1 MDRLNK
7 ISTIIILFL
16 SFAFLQKS
24 NGQKNENLHLDS
36 ESIFLITNSPF
47 FVSGETLFYSFN
59 CVNNSTNELSTISKV
74 GHVELI
80 DSNNTVVVKQK
91 LFLKKGYGYGD
102 FFISPKLKTG
112 LYKIIG
118 YTNWSLNNS
127 VTTCFQKD
135 IFILNQFENIESKFL
150 KENIL
155 FDTITNSNISN
166 KSIKSDYLSINLN
179 TKTFSNR
186 ELVKLKIQKLKDSL
200 QLSNLVFSVQ
210 KVSPIL
216 IENESSI
223 YDFEETIKKETKIEK
238 TKDSIIIPEY
248 RGELIFGHITS
259 LNNSS
264 IVDKIISLSIPE
276 NNFYF
281 TTTKTNQKGEFYLII
296 DKEYANS
303 KMIIQII
310 DENKENYEIK
320 INSKN
325 NANLKKLKPFNKIKI
340 NNLDDLKDRSIF
352 SQIENAYY
360 SVKSDSIIKVNKN
373 KKFFS
378 SSNKEYKLDEFN
390 RFSNLKDIIIE
401 IIKEVTL
408 IKNEKGDALYV
419 LNSSNQSEFTQPA
432 LVLFDGIQ
440 IQDLNELFNYNM
452 KLIDKVEVITGGYLF
467 HSYFYN
473 GVISFTSKDESFTTN
488 LSGKYIIKQEQPIP
502 ALNKNYFEPKY
513 ENNNLKHI
521 PDYRNLLK
529 WSPSLSF
536 IKDEVEIEFYTSDI
550 NGIFEIKIEGYNK
563 NSPILL
569 TEYIIVK

>member
-1 MDRLNK
+1 M
-7 ISTIIILFL
+7 
-16 SFAFLQKS
+16 
-24 NGQKNENLHLDS
+24 
-36 ESIFLITNSPF
+36 TNSSF
-47 FVSGETLFYSFN
+47 LVSGETLFYSFN
-59 CVNNSTNELSTISKV
+59 CVNNSTNELSNISKV

-80 DSNNTVVVKQK
+80 DSNNSVVIKQK
-91 LFLKKGYGYGD
+91 LFLKNGNGCGD

-127 VTTCFQKD
+127 VTTYFQKD

-150 KENIL
+150 KENVI
-155 FDTITNSNISN
+155 FDTVTNPNISN
-166 KSIKSDYLSINLN
+166 KSIKNDYLSINLN
-179 TKTFSNR
+179 TKTFSKR
-186 ELVKLKIQKLKDSL
+186 ELVKLKIKKLKDSI
-200 QLSNLVFSVQ
+200 QLSNLTFSVQ
-210 KVSPIL
+210 KISPVI

-223 YDFEETIKKETKIEK
+223 YDFEEIIKKEAKIK
-238 TKDSIIIPEY
+238 RTKDSLIIPEY
-248 RGELIFGHITS
+248 RGELIFGNITS

-264 IVDKIISLSIPE
+264 VVDKFISLSIPE

-281 TTTKTNQKGEFYLII
+281 TTTKTNEKGEFYLII

-303 KMIIQII
+303 KMIIQIV
-310 DENKENYEIK
+310 DENKENFEIK

-325 NANLKKLKPFNKIKI
+325 NFDIKQLKPYNKIKI
-340 NNLDDLKDRSIF
+340 NNLDELKNRSIY
-352 SQIENAYY
+352 SQVENAYY
-360 SVKSDSIIKVNKN
+360 SVKSDSIIEANKN

-390 RFSNLKDIIIE
+390 RFSSLKDIIIE
-401 IIKEVTL
+401 IIKEV
-408 IKNEKGDALYV
+408 IIVKNEKGNALYV
-419 LNSSNQSEFTQPA
+419 LNSNNQSEFSQPA

-452 KLIDKVEVITGGYLF
+452 KLIDRVEIITGGYLF

-473 GVISFTSKDESFTTN
+473 GVISFTSKDESFTTK

-502 ALNKNYFEPKY
+502 ALNKNYFEPDYK
-513 ENNNLKHI
+513 NNNLKHI

-529 WSPSLSF
+529 WLPKISF
-536 IKDEVEIEFYTSDI
+536 TKDESEVEFYTSDI

-563 NSPILL
+563 NKPILL